1 MVAYMIV
8 DDSFFFGFGGLLHSS
23 ENMNQITWIK
33 RKKKTEW
40 NKRHSHPSEEVILGI
55 GDTQNKILTHKKL
68 QNKEYNKMR
77 NMAYNK
83 IAPESTFWKSGSDP
97 IEGIMKKLIN

>member
-8 DDSFFFGFGGLLHSS
+8 DDSFFLDLGGFYTRVKTRIKSHES
-23 ENMNQITWIK
+23 K
-33 RKKKTEW
+33 RKRKL
-40 NKRHSHPSEEVILGI
+40 SETKDTVTQVRKYSNRVILGI

-83 IAPESTFWKSGSDP
+83 IAPESTF
-97 IEGIMKKLIN
+97 